1 MSTTTV
7 SGLARAVYTGSVN
20 AGAYGFQA
28 TNSPAPASSLGVLSF
43 DGAGNASMSVTFVG
57 LAGANGQPNIF
68 TGTSTGTYSSNPDG
82 SGALTFTMANGNM
95 QTYVFVVTDGGS
107 GILFL
112 QTNRSGNGVS
122 FGTARLQ

>member
-1 MSTTTV
+1 M
-7 SGLARAVYTGSVN
+7 YTGSVN
-20 AGAYGFQA
+20 AGTYGFQA
-28 TNSPAPASSLGVLSF
+28 TNSPAPAASLGVLSF
-43 DGAGNASMSVTFVG
+43 DGAGNVSMSVTFVG
-57 LAGANGQPNIF
+57 LTGSSGQPNIF

-95 QTYVFVVTDGGS
+95 QTYVFVTTDSGS

-122 FGTARLQ
+122 FGTGRLQ